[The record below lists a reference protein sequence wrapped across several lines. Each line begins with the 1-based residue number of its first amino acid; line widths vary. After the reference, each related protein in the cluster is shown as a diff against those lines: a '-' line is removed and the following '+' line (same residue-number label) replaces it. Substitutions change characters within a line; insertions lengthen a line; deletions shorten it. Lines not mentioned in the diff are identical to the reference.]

1 MALTRTFQGNTRS
14 RACWLISKDADPAN
28 TVSITNADLQA
39 ALPVG
44 THIGNLVRLAAA
56 DAAAAR
62 MLLLGQGVDIPAQ
75 AGGAASRLIGRVTP
89 VGRTGVASALMVD
102 ASAAANLA
110 QLDLVCLADANISTW
125 LLFIDV
131 LDPA

>member
-1 MALTRTFQGNTRS
+1 MALTATFQGNSRS
-14 RACWLISKDADPAN
+14 RACWLLDQDGAAGT
-28 TVSITNADLQA
+28 TVTINNAALQA

-44 THIGNLVRLAAA
+44 THIGNLVRRAAA

-62 MLLLGQGVDIPAQ
+62 MLLLGQAVDTPPQ
-75 AGGAASRLIGRVTP
+75 AGNAARLVGRVTV
-89 VGRTGVASALMVD
+89 VGRTGAASAVMVD

-110 QLDLVCLADANISTW
+110 QLDLVAPAAAATW

-131 LDPA
+131 LDPV

>member
-1 MALTRTFQGNTRS
+1 MLTAVFQGNTRN
-14 RACWLISKDADPAN
+14 RACWLVAQDGGAGTTA
-28 TVSITNADLQA
+28 TITNAALVA

-44 THIGNLVRLAAA
+44 THIGNLVRRAAV

-62 MLLLGQGVDIPAQ
+62 MLLLGQGVDIPPQ
-75 AGGAASRLIGRVTP
+75 AGGASRLVGRVTP
-89 VGRTGVASALMVD
+89 VGRTGAASALMVD

-110 QLDLVCLADANISTW
+110 QLDLVAPAAAADW

-131 LDPA
+131 LNPA